1 MFKKSAILLTLTLLP
16 LCSFGARPSIL
27 DVDQSLDES
36 TLVMPASVEIDSR
49 KMMHNWYLQ
58 NYATIDS
65 MADYRQNVKV
75 KDEKITERLSKIPA
89 EIELPFNSLVR
100 GSINFY
106 TERRRSQ
113 VSNMLGL
120 AHYYFPIFEKA
131 LDKYGIP
138 QELKYLAVIES
149 ALDPNAVSPQ
159 GATGLWQF
167 MTPTARGLNLEVNSL
182 VDERRDPIKASE
194 MAAKYLKELYSIY
207 HDWSLAIASYNC
219 GMGNVNKALRR
230 VSSSV
235 EKPDFWT
242 IYPYL
247 PAETRGY
254 VPAFIAANYVMTY
267 YNDHNIVPALIKR
280 PLVTDSVWVNK
291 RVHFQQIADV
301 LQIPIEEIRLLNP
314 QYRKD
319 IIPGDIHSY
328 ALILPTQQIAAYI
341 MSEDSI
347 VAHDADKY
355 ARRLTVEPSDGS
367 LKSIS
372 DDGNYIVTEK
382 TYYHKVRRH
391 ETLASIAR
399 QYGVTQAS
407 IREANGGIR
416 KVKRGKLLKIVVVKR
431 QKRDNADDDL
441 TKEPINVQDN
451 DANNVNDNEPVEE
464 VVTEKKQTKSQKN
477 SVKDNSKKKDS
488 NVKSSKKNSKKDK
501 KEKSVTVTVRKGDN
515 LSKIAQRNGT
525 TVKKIK
531 ELNGLKSDKINAGQ
545 KLKVK

>member
-1 MFKKSAILLTLTLLP
+1 MFKKTAIILSAIIFP
-16 LCSFGARPSIL
+16 LCGYAARPSVL
-27 DVDQSLDES
+27 DINQSLDES

-58 NYATIDS
+58 NYATVDS
-65 MADYRQNVKV
+65 LADFRENVKT
-75 KDEKITERLSKIPA
+75 KDEKIIERLSKIPA
-89 EIELPFNSLVR
+89 EMELPFNSLVR
-100 GSINFY
+100 SSINFY

-131 LDKYGIP
+131 LDKYGVP
-138 QELKYLAVIES
+138 QELKYLAIIES

-159 GATGLWQF
+159 GASGLWQF

-182 VDERRDPIKASE
+182 VDERRDPIKSSE

-219 GMGNVNKALRR
+219 GMGNVNKAMRR
-230 VSSSV
+230 VSGGSQNN
-235 EKPDFWT
+235 DFWT
-242 IYPYL
+242 IYPFL

-254 VPAFIAANYVMTY
+254 VPAFIAACYVMNY
-267 YNDHNIVPALIKR
+267 YQEHNIVPALIKR

-301 LQIPIEEIRLLNP
+301 LQIPIDEIRLLNP

-319 IIPGDIHSY
+319 IIPGDIHPY
-328 ALILPTQQIAAYI
+328 ALILPSQQIAAYI

-347 VAHDADKY
+347 IAHDADKY

-367 LKSIS
+367 KVNIS

-382 TYYHKVRRH
+382 TYYHKVKRK

-399 QYGVTQAS
+399 KYGVTQAS
-407 IREANGGIR
+407 IREANGGIKR
-416 KVKRGKLLKIVVVKR
+416 AKRGALLKIIVVKR
-431 QKRDNADDDL
+431 QKREKIEDDVQNDTITISENNDINAENEIVEDVAPA
-441 TKEPINVQDN
+441 KEEK
-451 DANNVNDNEPVEE
+451 AKVE
-464 VVTEKKQTKSQKN
+464 KQN
-477 SVKDNSKKKDS
+477 KKDTK
-488 NVKSSKKNSKKDK
+488 VKSKRNKKDK
-501 KEKSVTVTVRKGDN
+501 KEPVTITVRKGDN

-531 ELNGLKSDKINAGQ
+531 ELNGLKSDRINVGQ
-545 KLKVK
+545 KLRVR

>member
-1 MFKKSAILLTLTLLP
+1 M
-16 LCSFGARPSIL
+16 
-27 DVDQSLDES
+27 
-36 TLVMPASVEIDSR
+36 
-49 KMMHNWYLQ
+49 
-58 NYATIDS
+58 
-65 MADYRQNVKV
+65 
-75 KDEKITERLSKIPA
+75 
-89 EIELPFNSLVR
+89 
-100 GSINFY
+100 
-106 TERRRSQ
+106 
-113 VSNMLGL
+113 
-120 AHYYFPIFEKA
+120 
-131 LDKYGIP
+131 
-138 QELKYLAVIES
+138 
-149 ALDPNAVSPQ
+149 DPNAVSPQ

-267 YNDHNIVPALIKR
+267 YNEHNIVPALIKR

-451 DANNVNDNEPVEE
+451 DANNVNENEPVEE
-464 VVTEKKQTKSQKN
+464 VVTEKMQTKSQKN
-477 SVKDNSKKKDS
+477 NVKDNSKKKDS
-488 NVKSSKKNSKKDK
+488 NVKSSKKNSKKNK
-501 KEKSVTVTVRKGDN
+501 KEKSVTITVRKGDN

-531 ELNGLKSDKINAGQ
+531 ELNGLKSDKIKAGQ